1 MTNIQMVKL
10 KKKKIETEPTARLPN
25 TGFVWTNSEKIP
37 SKILVSAKTSSFGIQ
52 WIPHLSSL
60 VSDENVHL
68 TFSAIFPP
76 SHFLMRSGP

>member
-37 SKILVSAKTSSFGIQ
+37 SKILVSAKTSSFGI
-52 WIPHLSSL
+52 
-60 VSDENVHL
+60 
-68 TFSAIFPP
+68 
-76 SHFLMRSGP
+76 